1 MNERNNLETHSN
13 VFTNSASPFH
23 GRLAQKAEAVL
34 VIEPALIKQK
44 LTQKRSSG
52 SFYIR
57 NVGDQEER
65 YRATAVHFTVGEKGG
80 LQVIPPD
87 DHSLAKWIKFNPTE
101 FVLPPKSSRMVRYSI
116 IPQGKLKE
124 REYWGAIQFMPL
136 KGQKVT
142 SKDKAGRDFSLEV
155 MSIALVPIYGT
166 VAGTKFS
173 GQLTSVAAKQEKDKV
188 AITFLVKNT
197 NEGVLRL
204 SGVCQ
209 FVDDNGKMAKE
220 VALKRVVV
228 FPQTT
233 RLTNLDFPEK
243 LAAGKY
249 TVRIILNNK
258 EEKVSLTGET
268 GFIYEQK

>member
-1 MNERNNLETHSN
+1 MNRTRIFLLTLLLL
-13 VFTNSASPFH
+13 FMGA
-23 GRLAQKAEAVL
+23 LAQKAEAAL

-65 YRATAVHFTVGEKGG
+65 YRATAVHFIVGEKGN

-87 DHSLAKWIKFNPTE
+87 DRSLAKWIKFNPTE

-142 SKDKAGRDFSLEV
+142 SKDNAGRAFSLEV

-166 VAGTKFS
+166 VDGTKFS
-173 GQLTSVAAKQEKDKV
+173 GQLTSVEAKQEKDKV
-188 AITFLVKNT
+188 KILFLIKNT

-204 SGVCQ
+204 SGVCRIGAS
-209 FVDDNGKMAKE
+209 NGKMVKE

-228 FPQTT
+228 FPQKD
-233 RLTNLDFPEK
+233 RLTDLDIQEK
-243 LAAGKY
+243 LVTGKY
-249 TVRIILNNK
+249 TARIMLNNK
-258 EEKVSLTGET
+258 EEKVSLTGEAN
-268 GFIYEQK
+268 FIYEQK

>member
-1 MNERNNLETHSN
+1 MKGKTLNRVQLFLLTLLLLF
-13 VFTNSASPFH
+13 VGA
-23 GRLAQKAEAVL
+23 LAQKAEAAL
-34 VIEPALIKQK
+34 VIEPALIKQR

-65 YRATAVHFTVGEKGG
+65 YRATAVHFIVGEKGN
-80 LQVIPPD
+80 LQVIQPD

-124 REYWGAIQFMPL
+124 REYWCAIQFMPL

-142 SKDKAGRDFSLEV
+142 SKDNAGRDFSLEV

-166 VAGTKFS
+166 VEGTKFS
-173 GQLTSVAAKQEKDKV
+173 GQLTSVEVKQEKDK
-188 AITFLVKNT
+188 IEIFFLVKNT
-197 NEGVLRL
+197 NEGILRL

-209 FVDDNGKMAKE
+209 IVDSNGKMVKE
-220 VALKRVVV
+220 VVLKRVVV
-228 FPQTT
+228 FPQKD
-233 RLTNLDFPEK
+233 RLTDLDVQENLVS
-243 LAAGKY
+243 GKY
-249 TVRIILNNK
+249 TVRIILYSK
-258 EEKVSLTGET
+258 EEKVSLTREAS
-268 GFIYEQK
+268 FIYEQK